1 MITEKE
7 LELFKKKMQDKEHRL
22 TEGGKIL
29 TEMIRHIKDST
40 NPVDHNIDD
49 WSDYGAWDNWDR
61 G

>member
-7 LELFKKKMQDKEHRL
+7 LELFEKKIQDTRQRL
-22 TEGGKIL
+22 TQGEKIL
-29 TEMIRHIKDST
+29 REMVRHVKNS
-40 NPVDHNIDD
+40 NNSVERNIDD